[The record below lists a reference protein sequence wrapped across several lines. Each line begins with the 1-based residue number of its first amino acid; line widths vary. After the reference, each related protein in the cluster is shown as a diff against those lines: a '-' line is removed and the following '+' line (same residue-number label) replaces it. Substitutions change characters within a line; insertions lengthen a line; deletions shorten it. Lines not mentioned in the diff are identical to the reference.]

1 MSGRWLILADDLTGA
16 ADCAIAFGRRG
27 LAAAVSWGEVSDDRA
42 ARPPVFS
49 YDADSR
55 SMTGEAAARRHAR
68 ALAEHLEADRAL
80 FKKIDSTLRGQ
91 PAAETAATI
100 AHLTAHGRP
109 GFGVFAPAFPGTG
122 RTTVD
127 GRIQV
132 SGRPLEE
139 TETWKRDHGY
149 PSADLVEA
157 LGSAGVAAEKIRLPG
172 IRGDASALRAAL
184 EAIAAK
190 GDTVAVCD
198 AESDDDLLLI
208 AKASLGVSVAP
219 FFIGSAGLAH
229 ALAEAVPNAPLPA
242 QEIAPTAKGTLMVVG
257 SLAATS
263 RAGARKLVDDGLVS
277 YVPAPP
283 EVLLAGDKAGRV
295 ALGREVAS
303 RLAAG
308 EDVLVEILMG
318 ESIDMSLGSRLAA
331 GLANAL
337 EAAPSALGAFAATG
351 GETAAALLNRF
362 GVNGIRLADEIEPG
376 VSLGLTLGG
385 LSVPIAT
392 KAGAFGDEMSLT
404 RIAERLKSV
413 RTKGSFA

>member
-27 LAAAVSWGEVSDDRA
+27 LAAAVSWGEVKDERA

-55 SMTGEAAARRHAR
+55 NMTGEAAGRRHAR
-68 ALAEHLEADRAL
+68 ALSEHLEADRTL

-100 AHLTAHGRP
+100 QHLKAHGRS
-109 GFGVFAPAFPGTG
+109 GFGLFAPAFPGVG

-127 GRIQV
+127 GAILVQ
-132 SGRPLEE
+132 GEPLEDQE
-139 TETWKRDHGY
+139 VWKRDHTY
-149 PSADLVEA
+149 ASADLVEA
-157 LGSAGVAAEKIRLPG
+157 LASAGVAAQKILLDE
-172 IRGDASALRAAL
+172 IRGDGLGAAL
-184 EAIAAK
+184 AAIAAK
-190 GDTVAVCD
+190 GDVVAVCD
-198 AESDDDLLLI
+198 AQTDDDLARI
-208 AKASLGVSVAP
+208 AQASLGLTTAP

-229 ALAEAVPNAPLPA
+229 ALAEAAPDEPVPAPKLQPSH
-242 QEIAPTAKGTLMVVG
+242 KGTLIVVG

-263 RAGARKLVDDGLVS
+263 RAGARKLVDSGAVS
-277 YVPAPP
+277 YVGAAP
-283 EVLLAGDKAGRV
+283 ELLLSGEREGRV
-295 ALGREVAS
+295 ALGRDVAK
-303 RLAAG
+303 RLEAG
-308 EDVLVEILMG
+308 EDVLIEILMG
-318 ESIDMSLGSRLAA
+318 ASVDMSIGSRLAA
-331 GLANAL
+331 GLASAL
-337 EAAPSALGAFAATG
+337 EAVAPAVGAFAATG

-392 KAGAFGDEMSLT
+392 KAGAFGDETSLT
-404 RIAERLKSV
+404 RIAERLKTV
-413 RTKGSFA
+413 RTEGSFA